1 MDDTQKKILI
11 VDDEPDIL
19 ETLEELLDTFTVT
32 TAVTFEE
39 AVTCLK
45 NNTYDVA
52 ILDIMGVRGYDLLEV
67 TRKLDIPTLM
77 FTAHALSPANLK
89 KSIKLG
95 ADAYIPKDK
104 LLDITLYIEDVLA
117 ARQKKISNNPSW
129 FSSLTPFFNKLFGK
143 EWQDPEKEFWDEFD
157 KKSQTNT

>member
-19 ETLEELLDTFTVT
+19 ETLEELLDIFTVT

-67 TRKLDIPTLM
+67 THKLCIPTLM
-77 FTAHALSPANLK
+77 FTAHALSPANL
-89 KSIKLG
+89 
-95 ADAYIPKDK
+95 
-104 LLDITLYIEDVLA
+104 
-117 ARQKKISNNPSW
+117 
-129 FSSLTPFFNKLFGK
+129 
-143 EWQDPEKEFWDEFD
+143 
-157 KKSQTNT
+157 